1 MAPEEQQELPVTNPT
16 IGVHHAGEQLRS
28 LWRNRDFLLLW
39 GGRAISELGN
49 ELTNLAFPALFLI
62 VTDSATQ
69 AGLLSAA
76 RLLPY
81 LFFGLIAGALVD
93 RWDRRRVMLGCELAS
108 FVVVGAVPL
117 LYSWELL
124 SLPLMAALVFLEGTL
139 ALFYGLAN
147 AAALPRVVERGQI
160 GDASAF
166 QQVTASAAFVLGP
179 ALYGGVTG
187 FGGPVAPFVVDALSY
202 LVGAVA
208 LLAIRRSFQAPRE
221 PVQRALIHEIRE
233 GVNWLRG
240 HPVVRFLA
248 VLMGGLNFCTGGF
261 ALLVLTIAHN
271 LRVSDVAVGLIFAAG
286 GVGALFGAAL
296 TAPLMRRFRFGPL
309 LSWCTWIWVLTWIP
323 FAWTPNVWV
332 LGLVTALGF
341 VIVPIHST
349 VQYSYRIAQI
359 PDALQG
365 RVNGVFRLV
374 LFGSQALGAAVT
386 GLLLDAVGPVGVVL
400 MLAVP
405 QALLALA
412 TQFNRAVQAAR

>member
-1 MAPEEQQELPVTNPT
+1 MTNSTST
-16 IGVHHAGEQLRS
+16 IGVQPAGEHPRS

-39 GGRAISELGN
+39 CGRAISELGN
-49 ELTNLAFPALFLI
+49 ELTNLAFPALFFI
-62 VTDSATQ
+62 ITGSAAQ

-93 RWDRRRVMLGCELAS
+93 RWDRRRVMVVCELAS

-117 LYSWELL
+117 LYSRELL
-124 SLPLMAALVFLEGTL
+124 SLPLLAALVFLEGTF

-147 AAALPRVVERGQI
+147 AAVLPQIVAREQI

-179 ALYGGVTG
+179 ALYGGLTG
-187 FGGPVAPFVVDALSY
+187 FGGPAAPFVVDAVSY
-202 LVGAVA
+202 LVGAAA
-208 LLAIRRSFQAPRE
+208 LFAIRRSFQTTRE
-221 PVQRALIHEIRE
+221 PARHALIHDIRE
-233 GVNWLRG
+233 GVVWLRR
-240 HPVVRFLA
+240 HPMVRFLA
-248 VLMGGLNFCTGGF
+248 VLMGGLTFCTGGF
-261 ALLVLTIAHN
+261 ALLVLTIAQN
-271 LRVSDVAVGLIFAAG
+271 LGASDVAVGLIFAAG
-286 GVGALFGAAL
+286 GGGALLGAAL

-309 LSWCTWIWVLTWIP
+309 LRWCTWVWVLTWIP
-323 FAWTPNVWV
+323 FAWTPNIWV

-374 LFGSQALGAAVT
+374 LFGSQALGAVVT
-386 GLLLDAVGPVGVVL
+386 GLLLEALGPVGVVL
-400 MLAVP
+400 ALTVP

-412 TQFNRAVQAAR
+412 TQFNRAVQAAK